1 MLQSRSRREYRA
13 KAFDCLS
20 RAESMDDPEE
30 RADMLGLA
38 RMWMSLGEPLGD
50 IPGAYEYSSQ
60 SHDVSEKHVSEK
72 RPTPDSTKATS
83 LPSREL

>member
-20 RAESMDDPEE
+20 RAESIDDPEK

-60 SHDVSEKHVSEK
+60 SHNVSEK
-72 RPTPDSTKATS
+72 RPAPDSTKACS
-83 LPSREL
+83 FPSREL

>member
-1 MLQSRSRREYRA
+1 MTNRLPQFLPIGVVKMLQSRSRREYRV

-20 RAESMDDPEE
+20 RAESIDDPEK
-30 RADMLGLA
+30 RADMLALA

-60 SHDVSEKHVSEK
+60 SHKC
-72 RPTPDSTKATS
+72 
-83 LPSREL
+83 